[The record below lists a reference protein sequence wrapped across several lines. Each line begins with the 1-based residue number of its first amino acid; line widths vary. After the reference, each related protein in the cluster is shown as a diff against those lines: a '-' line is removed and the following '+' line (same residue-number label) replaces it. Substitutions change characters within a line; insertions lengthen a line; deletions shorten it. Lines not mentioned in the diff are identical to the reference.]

1 MSLPD
6 HYQILEIA
14 VTATS
19 AEIKAAY
26 RRLAKIF
33 HPDKNA
39 GSPAAEEKF
48 KQVKEAYETLINPL
62 RRRKYDEKRNRS
74 LTTPASSLHK
84 KQNAKKNY
92 NFSEEEA
99 KRRKYYQQHY
109 GKTTTRKESVPEKEK
124 PFPKELKYI
133 LVSVPLAVA
142 LLLLIIR
149 LYERPKHIVKSNVAE
164 EETTTRVR
172 TPDSPYEAQ
181 VGRNFYDTSGH
192 SVVTV
197 QNRCGNDALVFL
209 KNDTGKIVRH
219 HFIENNYEVMMENL
233 PTGNYRLY
241 YWIGKN
247 FSNRYYLFGDII
259 GNFERAFCTDSM
271 KDKITLKATEIDT
284 FLFEIHNNFSCRSD
298 SIFLKKIFNKIK
310 A

>member
-6 HYQILEIA
+6 YYEILQVPA
-14 VTATS
+14 TATS
-19 AEIKAAY
+19 AEIKTAY

-74 LTTPASSLHK
+74 LTTSSGSLQK
-84 KQNAKKNY
+84 KQTGRKNY

-109 GKTTTRKESVPEKEK
+109 GKTTTRKQPVPEKEK
-124 PFPKELKYI
+124 SFSKELKYI

-149 LYERPKHIVKSNVAE
+149 LYERPKHSAKINVAE
-164 EETTTRVR
+164 ENTTRVR

-181 VGRNFYDTSGH
+181 IGRNFYDTSSH
-192 SVVTV
+192 SVITV
-197 QNRCGNDALVFL
+197 QNRCGNDAMVFL
-209 KNDTGKIVRH
+209 KSDTGRVMRH
-219 HFIENNYEVMMENL
+219 HFVENNYEVMMENL
-233 PTGNYRLY
+233 PKGNYRLY

-247 FSNRYYLFGDII
+247 FSNRYYLFGNII
-259 GNFERAFCTDSM
+259 GNFEKAFCTDSI
-271 KDKITLKATEIDT
+271 KDIIALKANKADT
-284 FLFEIHNNFSCRSD
+284 FLYEIHNNFGCRSD
-298 SIFLKKIFNKIK
+298 SAFLKKIFMKN
-310 A
+310 